1 MKRIILLVFTLIGL
15 GIGAYGQGTTTIG
28 ATRTTDTT
36 LIKSQLKFTSLATAD
51 TNKVLGINS
60 NGQIILRIKGGGGA
74 TTDSAVYATVS
85 RLADTMRRDSLQTVL
100 ARGKNSTISM
110 RFGSGANTV
119 NTIVD
124 SSTILVGL
132 STGNYALISPTS
144 YRALTSGASSY
155 DYKSDGIMKT
165 DRTSLRTTTL
175 TLPSSASGNKSIA
188 FQDANGTVALLT
200 DIPDTTRYLLKS
212 DTTSLLI
219 TQADLNNHDATNVKL
234 GGQIVGTR
242 MIVGTTDSQDYVNKC
257 FNRNDTIRTSDGL
270 HTYEGKTNEIIA
282 RYFNFHGGTGV
293 RNTKGVLI
301 GTSITTEG
309 QNYPYIAFGSSYTT
323 STPRITETGLFGY
336 SLFNLYG
343 STTAGTIIKPAF
355 QGTNTGDALTLAL
368 GSYTI
373 ANNSP
378 TASGIMSMFKVG
390 TGYLSTGR
398 WTPSS
403 GSATLNMLIGAVY
416 VGATGTYTGNV
427 VWATDDSV
435 NLVGLGS
442 GGTYFGYRATK
453 NSGWGFYQTGSSAK
467 NAFVGRSLFGTTTD
481 NGADAVQVVGD
492 VNLTTAGNKLKIKS
506 GTNGSVGSGTMSGGT
521 CTINTTAVTA
531 GCHITITPTASVLGT
546 YYVTVVAGTSFTVTS
561 SNGSDNFTFTYHI
574 IEIQ

>member
-1 MKRIILLVFTLIGL
+1 MNRIVTILAFLLL
-15 GIGAYGQGTTTIG
+15 GMGIASAQNTNKF
-28 ATRTTDTT
+28 ASTRTTDTAYTIGSLRVDST
-36 LIKSQLKFTSLATAD
+36 LRFVKYRSAD
-51 TNKVLGINS
+51 SNKVLGVDAGGMIV
-60 NGQIILRIKGGGGA
+60 LRTKGAGGS
-74 TTDSAVYATVS
+74 T
-85 RLADTMRRDSLQTVL
+85 DSLQSVVN
-100 ARGKNSTISM
+100 RGRNTTKAI
-110 RFGSGANTV
+110 RWGSGANTQSV
-119 NTIVD
+119 TID
-124 SSTILVGL
+124 SSEMRAIVSSTYYSIFGVSGTSSVQSGVQRSFGPLGFTRL
-132 STGNYALISPTS
+132 NISTGIYNSLDFANPTVS
-144 YRALTSGASSY
+144 NKTVTIQ
-155 DYKSDGIMKT
+155 DKS
-165 DRTSLRTTTL
+165 
-175 TLPSSASGNKSIA
+175 
-188 FQDANGTVALLT
+188 GTVALLT

-212 DTTSLLI
+212 DTSALLV

-242 MIVGTTDSQDYVNKC
+242 MIVGTTDSQDVVNKC

-270 HTYEGKTNEIIA
+270 HTYEGKTNEVIA
-282 RYFNFHGGTGV
+282 RYFNFNGGTGV

-416 VGATGTYTGNV
+416 VGASGTYTGNV

-492 VNLTTAGNKLKIKS
+492 LNLTTAGNKLKIATGS
-506 GTNGSVGSGTMSGGT
+506 NASAGTGTMTSGAVV
-521 CTINTTAVTA
+521 INTTAVTA
-531 GCHITITPTASVLGT
+531 SSLIFITSTQTSSGHIYLHAQT
-546 YYVTVVAGTSFTVTS
+546 AGTSFEVRSTS
-561 SNGSDNFTFTYHI
+561 GSDNVTFNWLI
-574 IEIQ
+574 IN

>member
-1 MKRIILLVFTLIGL
+1 
-15 GIGAYGQGTTTIG
+15 
-28 ATRTTDTT
+28 
-36 LIKSQLKFTSLATAD
+36 
-51 TNKVLGINS
+51 
-60 NGQIILRIKGGGGA
+60 
-74 TTDSAVYATVS
+74 
-85 RLADTMRRDSLQTVL
+85 
-100 ARGKNSTISM
+100 M

-144 YRALTSGASSY
+144 YRALTSGVASY

-200 DIPDTTRYLLKS
+200 NIPDTTRYLLKS
-212 DTTSLLI
+212 DTSALLV

-242 MIVGTTDSQDYVNKC
+242 MIVGTTDSQDYVTKC

-282 RYFNFHGGTGV
+282 RYFNFHGATGV

-323 STPRITETGLFGY
+323 STPRISESGLFGY
-336 SLFNLYG
+336 GVLNMYN

-355 QGTNTGDALTLAL
+355 QGVNVGDAVTLAL

-416 VGATGTYTGNV
+416 VGASGTYTGNV

-453 NSGWGFYQTGSSAK
+453 NSGWGFYQTGASAK

-481 NGADAVQVVGD
+481 NGADAVQIAGD
-492 VNLTTAGNKLKIKS
+492 LNMITAGNKIKIATGS
-506 GTNGSVGSGTMSGGT
+506 NASVGTGTLSSGSV
-521 CTINTTAVTA
+521 TINTTAVTA
-531 GCHITITPTASVLGT
+531 SSRIFLTGTANHVI
-546 YYVTVVAGTSFTVTS
+546 YVSATVAGTSFTVTS
-561 SNGSDNFTFTYHI
+561 ASGSDASSFNWLI
-574 IEIQ
+574 IN

>member
-1 MKRIILLVFTLIGL
+1 MKRIIIALVIVVWSV
-15 GIGAYGQGTTTIG
+15 GAMAQGTTTIG

-132 STGNYALISPTS
+132 STGNYSQVNQTS
-144 YRALTSGASSY
+144 FRALTAGASSY

-403 GSATLNMLIGAVY
+403 GSATLNMLIGSVY

-453 NSGWGFYQTGSSAK
+453 NSGWGFFQNNSGAK
-467 NAFVGRSLFGTTTD
+467 NAFAGRTLVGTTTD
-481 NGADAVQVVGD
+481 NTVDGAQFACDIAL
-492 VNLTTAGNKLKIKS
+492 VNAGNKIKIATGS
-506 GTNGSVGSGTMSGGT
+506 NASVNGDTFSGGAVT
-521 CTINTTAVTA
+521 VNNTAVTA
-531 GCHITITPTASVLGT
+531 SSRIFIQYTSCSNCGTTYITAK
-546 YYVTVVAGTSFTVTS
+546 VAGTSFTVTS
-561 SNGSDNFTFTYHI
+561 SNALDASTFDYWI
-574 IEIQ
+574 IN